1 MKYMDLDVT
10 HKRSM
15 NVDRNRHD
23 FEGFCEKF
31 TYLKNIWGKSIDISV
46 KNIFKYGENNHNLRF
61 TC

>member
-23 FEGFCEKF
+23 FVGFCEKF
-31 TYLKNIWGKSIDISV
+31 TYLKYMGKIYRY
-46 KNIFKYGENNHNLRF
+46 FCEKYF
-61 TC
+61 